1 MMYFFDNKDRL
12 GAFILLVFSLIYLRS
27 SMDIPLDPFD
37 LEVGFTSRSLPIFL
51 SVSAIFISILLV
63 FFSVFDSDA
72 KPVSDE
78 LSHIGWKPM
87 LALILLMAVY
97 VTTFNYLGFVL
108 ASALFLQ
115 IAFMLLGERRL
126 LLSVCVSLGL
136 ILLLWFILTQIFG
149 LYLDSGMLYREL
161 RS

>member
-108 ASALFLQ
+108 ASVLFLQ

>member
-37 LEVGFTSRSLPIFL
+37 LEVGFTSRSLPVFL

-63 FFSVFDSDA
+63 FFSVYDSEA

-78 LSHIGWKPM
+78 LSHICWRPM

-136 ILLLWFILTQIFG
+136 ILFLWFILSQVFG
-149 LYLDSGMLYREL
+149 LYLDSGTLYREL

>member
-1 MMYFFDNKDRL
+1 MMYFFDHKDRL

-63 FFSVFDSDA
+63 FFSVYDSEA

-78 LSHIGWKPM
+78 LSHIGWRPM

-108 ASALFLQ
+108 ASVLFLQ

-136 ILLLWFILTQIFG
+136 ILFLWFILTQIFG
-149 LYLDSGMLYREL
+149 LYLDSGTLYREL

>member
-1 MMYFFDNKDRL
+1 MMYFFDHKDRL

-72 KPVSDE
+72 KPVSNE

-126 LLSVCVSLGL
+126 ILSVCVSLGL

>member
-1 MMYFFDNKDRL
+1 MYFFDNKDRL

-63 FFSVFDSDA
+63 FFSVYDSEA

-78 LSHIGWKPM
+78 LSHIGWRPM

-149 LYLDSGMLYREL
+149 LYLDSGTLYREL

>member
-1 MMYFFDNKDRL
+1 MMYFFDHKDRL

-63 FFSVFDSDA
+63 FFSVYDSEA

-78 LSHIGWKPM
+78 LSHIGWRPM

>member
-1 MMYFFDNKDRL
+1 MHFFDHKDRL

-63 FFSVFDSDA
+63 FFSVYDSEA

-78 LSHIGWKPM
+78 LSHIGWRPM

-136 ILLLWFILTQIFG
+136 ILFLWFILTQVFG
-149 LYLDSGMLYREL
+149 LYLDSGTLYREL

>member
-1 MMYFFDNKDRL
+1 MYFFDHKDRL

-63 FFSVFDSDA
+63 FFSVYDSEA

-78 LSHIGWKPM
+78 LSHIGWRPM

-136 ILLLWFILTQIFG
+136 ILFLWFTLTQVFG

>member
-1 MMYFFDNKDRL
+1 
-12 GAFILLVFSLIYLRS
+12 
-27 SMDIPLDPFD
+27 MDIPLDPFD
-37 LEVGFTSRSLPIFL
+37 LEVDFTSRSLPIFL

-63 FFSVFDSDA
+63 FFSVYDSEA

-78 LSHIGWKPM
+78 LSHIGWRPM

-149 LYLDSGMLYREL
+149 LYLDSGTLYREL

>member
-1 MMYFFDNKDRL
+1 MMYFFDHKDRL

-63 FFSVFDSDA
+63 FFSVFDSEA

-78 LSHIGWKPM
+78 LSHIGWRPM

>member
-63 FFSVFDSDA
+63 FFSVYDSEA

-78 LSHIGWKPM
+78 LSHIGWRPM

-126 LLSVCVSLGL
+126 LFSVCVSLGL
-136 ILLLWFILTQIFG
+136 ILFLWFTLTQVFG

>member
-1 MMYFFDNKDRL
+1 MYFFDNKDRL

>member
-63 FFSVFDSDA
+63 FFSVFDSEA

-78 LSHIGWKPM
+78 LSHIGWRPM

>member
-1 MMYFFDNKDRL
+1 
-12 GAFILLVFSLIYLRS
+12 
-27 SMDIPLDPFD
+27 MDIPLDPFD

-63 FFSVFDSDA
+63 FFSVYDSEA

-78 LSHIGWKPM
+78 LSHIGWRPM

-149 LYLDSGMLYREL
+149 LYLDSGTLYREL

>member
-1 MMYFFDNKDRL
+1 MMHFFDHKDRL

>member
-1 MMYFFDNKDRL
+1 MMYFFDHKDRL

>member
-1 MMYFFDNKDRL
+1 MYFFDHKDRL

-72 KPVSDE
+72 KPVSNE

-126 LLSVCVSLGL
+126 ILSVCVSLGL

>member
-1 MMYFFDNKDRL
+1 MMHFFDHKDRL

-27 SMDIPLDPFD
+27 SLDIPLDPFD
-37 LEVGFTSRSLPIFL
+37 LEIGFTSRSLPIFL

-63 FFSVFDSDA
+63 FFSFFDSSA

-87 LALILLMAVY
+87 LTLILLMAVY

-136 ILLLWFILTQIFG
+136 ILFLWFILTQVFG
-149 LYLDSGMLYREL
+149 LYLDSGTLYREL

>member
-63 FFSVFDSDA
+63 FFSVYDSEA

-78 LSHIGWKPM
+78 LSHIGWRPM

-136 ILLLWFILTQIFG
+136 ILFLWFVLTQVFG
-149 LYLDSGMLYREL
+149 LYLDSGTLYREL

>member
-37 LEVGFTSRSLPIFL
+37 LEVGFTSRSLPVFL

-63 FFSVFDSDA
+63 FFSVYDSEA

-78 LSHIGWKPM
+78 LSHSGWRPM

-136 ILLLWFILTQIFG
+136 ILFLWFILSQVFG
-149 LYLDSGMLYREL
+149 LYLDSGTLYREL

>member
-1 MMYFFDNKDRL
+1 
-12 GAFILLVFSLIYLRS
+12 
-27 SMDIPLDPFD
+27 MDIPLDPFD

-63 FFSVFDSDA
+63 FFSVFDSEA

-149 LYLDSGMLYREL
+149 LYLDSGTLYREL

>member
-72 KPVSDE
+72 KPVSNE
-78 LSHIGWKPM
+78 LSHIGWRPM

>member
-1 MMYFFDNKDRL
+1 MMYFFDHKDRL

-63 FFSVFDSDA
+63 FFSVYDSEA

-78 LSHIGWKPM
+78 LSHIGWRPM

-97 VTTFNYLGFVL
+97 FTTFNYLGFVL

-149 LYLDSGMLYREL
+149 LYLDSGTLYREL

>member
-37 LEVGFTSRSLPIFL
+37 LEVGFTSRSLPVFL

-63 FFSVFDSDA
+63 FFSVYDSEA

-78 LSHIGWKPM
+78 LSHIGWRPM

-136 ILLLWFILTQIFG
+136 ILFLWFILSQIFG
-149 LYLDSGMLYREL
+149 LYLDSGTLYREL

>member
-63 FFSVFDSDA
+63 FFSVYDSEA

-78 LSHIGWKPM
+78 LSHIGWRPM

-136 ILLLWFILTQIFG
+136 ILFLWFILSQVFG
-149 LYLDSGMLYREL
+149 LYLDSGTLYREL